1 MSTSTAH
8 DIYNP
13 PPAPEPLAPP
23 RPDPISW
30 TTGDLA
36 VLAGLIALAL
46 IATAWAWTVEP
57 SLALLVLIGAAI
69 VIVESWSTA
78 LGFLHRQ
85 PMMGARGRW
94 RIYVAALVPYIL
106 GLGLAAALMMG
117 LFHLLDR
124 LS

>member
-1 MSTSTAH
+1 MMSTAH

-23 RPDPISW
+23 QPDPIAWRRS
-30 TTGDLA
+30 DL
-36 VLAGLIALAL
+36 VMLAAL
-46 IATAWAWTVEP
+46 IVVAVAASAWAWTVEP
-57 SLALLVLIGAAI
+57 SLALLVLLGGTI

-85 PMMGARGRW
+85 PKMGANGRW

-106 GLGLAAALMMG
+106 GLALATALMMG
-117 LFHLLDR
+117 LFNLLDR